1 VHFLAA
7 AISIADAVTALPT
20 IAETGEQGKAPAGA
34 KRLLQQ
40 FAVNIPGADP
50 GTSKTGMDV
59 RAIDPNLIRAAAQAE
74 LDVHYDAD
82 RDTRVTTARRARQ
95 QLDDAGQLF
104 GTRLKTIRGA
114 ARQG

>member
-1 VHFLAA
+1 M
-7 AISIADAVTALPT
+7 DA
-20 IAETGEQGKAPAGA
+20 
-34 KRLLQQ
+34 R
-40 FAVNIPGADP
+40 AV
-50 GTSKTGMDV
+50 
-59 RAIDPNLIRAAAQAE
+59 DPNLVRAAAQAE